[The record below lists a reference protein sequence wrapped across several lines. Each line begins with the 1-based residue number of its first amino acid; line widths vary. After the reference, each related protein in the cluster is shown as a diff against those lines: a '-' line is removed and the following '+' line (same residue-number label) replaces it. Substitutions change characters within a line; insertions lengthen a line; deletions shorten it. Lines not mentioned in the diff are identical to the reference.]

1 MGKHSGKSKKSLGD
15 KSKESSNAK
24 QTKATE
30 NGPKPYDKDTAVFI
44 SMSQE
49 LKIEGNGLFQTRD
62 YEGAM
67 LKYDKAIK
75 LLPRSHVDVSYLRS
89 NMAACYMQLGITEF
103 PRAIHECNLA
113 LEVTPNYSKALLK
126 RARCYEALN
135 RLDLALRDVGTVLKT
150 EPHNLM
156 ALEIQER
163 VKRSIELRGSTEN
176 EIAKDLVVPSPQ
188 TKAPKEKAGKK
199 KNEKGVKE
207 KTEVKEKIEEKKTE
221 DKLVVE
227 EEVVSNGA
235 REEGITRRVKLVFGE
250 DIRRADIPL
259 HCDVLKLREIIS
271 DRFSSLDAVLVKYRD
286 QEGDL
291 VTITT
296 TDELRLAEESAE
308 HGSVKLYIVE
318 VNPNQDPFF
327 KKIRH
332 DEMGDNLE
340 TKNIAE
346 NGRKKEVVESES
358 ACISDWIVEFAQ
370 IFKNN
375 VGFEV
380 DSYLDLHKIGT
391 KLYSDA
397 MEETVTGEEAQDLF
411 ANAAD
416 KFQEMAALALFNCGN
431 VHMSRARKRVYFAE
445 DSSRESQI
453 KSSYD
458 WAQTEFAKAGK
469 RYEEALQIKPDFYE
483 AVVALGQQQFE
494 QAKLSW
500 YYVIGTNVDLGSWDS
515 TEVIQLYN
523 KAEENME
530 KGMQMWESGEEQRVS
545 EQKNKKIENILKK
558 MKLDNFLKNVSAD
571 EEQAAGIQSQINVLW
586 GTILYERSVMEFK
599 LGLDAW
605 RECLEVAVEKFELAG
620 ASETDIAVMIKNHCS
635 NDTASEGLGFNI
647 DELVEA
653 WNDMYEAKKVRSSIA
668 SFRLE
673 PLLRRRVSKL
683 YYALEHA

>member
-1 MGKHSGKSKKSLGD
+1 
-15 KSKESSNAK
+15 
-24 QTKATE
+24 
-30 NGPKPYDKDTAVFI
+30 
-44 SMSQE
+44 MSQE

-163 VKRSIELRGSTEN
+163 VKRSIELRGSREN

-188 TKAPKEKAGKK
+188 TKAPKEKARKK

-207 KTEVKEKIEEKKTE
+207 KTEIKEKIEEKKTE

-235 REEGITRRVKLVFGE
+235 SEEGITRRVKLVFGE

-271 DRFSSLDAVLVKYRD
+271 DRFLSLDAVLVKYRD

-340 TKNIAE
+340 TKTIAE
-346 NGRKKEVVESES
+346 NGRKKEVVQSES

-411 ANAAD
+411 SNAAD

-431 VHMSRARKRVYFAE
+431 VHMSMARKRVYFAE

-571 EEQAAGIQSQINVLW
+571 EEQAASIQSQINVLW

-605 RECLEVAVEKFELAG
+605 RECLEVALEKFELAG